1 MIETV
6 RVDQWLHATL
16 TADGTLAALVAD
28 RVYADLAPQTA
39 RWPAVVFNEQAPVDT
54 LGIDGARILT
64 SVLFQVKVITDEP
77 SWQGLGR
84 QAADRVDDL
93 LHGASGTAGGV
104 AVGTCHR
111 EQIFR
116 FVEVTEGKQYRHLG
130 GLYRINVY

>member
-6 RVDQWLHATL
+6 RVDEWLHDTL
-16 TADGTLAALVAD
+16 TADAALTALVAG
-28 RVYADLAPQTA
+28 RIYADLAPQTA

-54 LGIDGARILT
+54 LGVDGARLLT
-64 SVLFQVKVITDEP
+64 SGTWQVKVITDEP

-104 AVGTCHR
+104 TVGTCHR
-111 EQIFR
+111 EQTVR
-116 FVEVTEGKQYRHLG
+116 FVEAVEGKQFRHLG

>member
-6 RVDQWLHATL
+6 RVDQWLHDTLTTDPTL
-16 TADGTLAALVAD
+16 TALVAG
-28 RVYADLAPQTA
+28 RVYADLAPLTA
-39 RWPAVVFNEQAPVDT
+39 RWPAVIFNEQAPVDS
-54 LGIDGARILT
+54 LGVGGERILT
-64 SVLFQVKVITDEP
+64 SGLWQVKAITDEP

-111 EQIFR
+111 EQTVR
-116 FVEVTEGKQYRHLG
+116 FVEVVEGKQFRHLG